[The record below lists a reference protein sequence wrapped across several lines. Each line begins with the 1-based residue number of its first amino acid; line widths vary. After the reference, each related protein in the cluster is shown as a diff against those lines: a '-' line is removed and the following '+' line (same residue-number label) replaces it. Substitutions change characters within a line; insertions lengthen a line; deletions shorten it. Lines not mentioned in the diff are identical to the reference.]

1 MSVTRFAFKLQDGDN
16 IIDLAQCMSIV
27 QRTMIRQKQIFTVL
41 GGQIIDNPSLQ
52 TPVKIST
59 ASNFWYIRAGVN
71 RAFKAWK
78 DQRAKTLANA
88 NLETGVGAKHVGK
101 FADFKVSLL
110 GESSSSLV
118 LPHYTGTST
127 VLPIS
132 GSDEYARA
140 SVTQENG
147 AERHFRILGGHTG
160 TFYGTTYGWLLTRVI
175 PDAEHEPN
183 MLDLDGNAVLDYKE
197 DFLNLLNE
205 TDDDQANR
213 LELLY
218 EDNDNAPFPVR
229 DIYGGVSE
237 THNLQLQSFVYVN
250 DNNPSQMIPGF
261 KALCGLVHVNVG
273 DNATNPIL
281 FLDVMNTPEGF

>member
-16 IIDLAQCMSIV
+16 VIDLAQCMSIV
-27 QRTMIRQKQIFTVL
+27 QRTMIRQKQIFTVI
-41 GGQIIDNPSLQ
+41 GGQIIDNPTVQ

-59 ASNFWYIRAGVN
+59 APNFWYIRAGIN

-101 FADFKVSLL
+101 FADFKLSLM
-110 GESSSSLV
+110 GENSPSLV
-118 LPHYTGTST
+118 LPHFTGSST
-127 VLPIS
+127 VLPIAPP
-132 GSDEYARA
+132 DEYARA

-147 AERHFRILGGHTG
+147 AERHFRILGGHTS
-160 TFYGTTYGWLLTRVI
+160 TFYGTTYGWLSTRVI
-175 PDAEHEPN
+175 PDSEYEPN
-183 MLDLDGNAVLDYKE
+183 MPDLDGNSTLDYKE

-205 TDDDQANR
+205 TDDDQAQR

-229 DIYGGVSE
+229 DIYGGVSDSY
-237 THNLQLQSFVYVN
+237 NLQLQSFVYVN
-250 DNNPSQMIPGF
+250 ENNPSQMIPGF
-261 KALCGLVHVNVG
+261 KALCGLVHVNVASS
-273 DNATNPIL
+273 ATEPIL
-281 FLDVMNTPEGF
+281 FLDVLNTPEGF

>member
-1 MSVTRFAFKLQDGDN
+1 MSVTRFAFKLQDGN
-16 IIDLAQCMSIV
+16 NVIDLAQCMSIV
-27 QRTMIRQKQIFTVL
+27 QRTMVRSKQIFTVL
-41 GGQIIDNPSLQ
+41 GGQIIDNPEQQ

-59 ASNFWYIRAGVN
+59 APNFWYIRAGIN

-78 DQRAKTLANA
+78 DQRAKALANA
-88 NLETGVGAKHVGK
+88 NLDTGVGAKHVGK
-101 FADFKVSLL
+101 FADFKVSLN
-110 GESSSSLV
+110 GENAADLI
-118 LPHYTGTST
+118 LPHYTGENT
-127 VLPIS
+127 VLPIQ

-147 AERHFRILGGHTG
+147 AERHFRILGGHTPAW
-160 TFYGTTYGWLLTRVI
+160 YGTTYGWLTTRVI
-175 PDAEHEPN
+175 PDSEYEPN

-229 DIYGGVSE
+229 NIYGGIDNPF
-237 THNLQLQSFVYVN
+237 NLQLQSFVYVN
-250 DNNPSQMIPGF
+250 ANNPSHMIPGF

-273 DNATNPIL
+273 EDATNPIL